1 MRKANHFNAL
11 FALQS
16 LAIRLN
22 SIYIFQRFMK
32 KIKSQNIFREF
43 MKGKTLKL
51 FKISRLNIM
60 KTKISHQVMT
70 EVKRKCLKVS
80 ENEKF
85 KCSLYFKVLG
95 QKPLSKNTCLKF
107 MRKASQSNAVNV
119 QQSLVLKVKA
129 ANLWTLE
136 ILHWHLVT
144 KRGLYQEHYEKVLDK
159 DHVWS
164 PSAYVRSQ
172 VFKNLQPSILAYEDW
187 LYWCIL

>member
-1 MRKANHFNAL
+1 MKIHNLADHGIKEISKFMRKANHFNAL

-32 KIKSQNIFREF
+32 KIQSQNMFREF

-51 FKISRLNIM
+51 FKISRLNKM

-70 EVKRKCLKVS
+70 QVKRKCLKVG

-95 QKPLSKNTCLKF
+95 QKPLSKK
-107 MRKASQSNAVNV
+107 
-119 QQSLVLKVKA
+119 
-129 ANLWTLE
+129 
-136 ILHWHLVT
+136 HL
-144 KRGLYQEHYEKVLDK
+144 
-159 DHVWS
+159 
-164 PSAYVRSQ
+164 SQ
-172 VFKNLQPSILAYEDW
+172 VKDY
-187 LYWCIL
+187 